1 MGWIRDRWAV
11 LQAALGLRRFL
22 LAPII
27 GTVVGSVDW
36 VARKFAEA
44 DMGHLIGVP
53 SWAVGIFAATFLV
66 FWWVLEYAVKLRK
79 QIKGTRTELSRL
91 REEGVGIRNAG
102 MSMFSTRNGYDAW
115 KAKTLDWNS
124 RVIEE
129 IRKINEA
136 DAEWFKVLDV
146 VKAPRL
152 QIDIRPPAPDW
163 MNDHKFFYKNHDFR
177 LKRLGEMIQN
187 LWRD

>member
-1 MGWIRDRWAV
+1 MDWIRDRWAV
-11 LQAALGLRRFL
+11 LRTALGLRRFL

-53 SWAVGIFAATFLV
+53 SWAVGIYAATFLIL
-66 FWWVLEYAVKLRK
+66 WWILEYAVKLRK

-91 REEGVGIRNAG
+91 REEGVDIRNAG
-102 MSMFSTRNGYDAW
+102 MSIFSTEDKFDAW
-115 KAKTLDWNS
+115 RVKTFDWNS

-136 DAEWFKVLDV
+136 DAEWFKSLSE
-146 VKAPRL
+146 
-152 QIDIRPPAPDW
+152 
-163 MNDHKFFYKNHDFR
+163 KF
-177 LKRLGEMIQN
+177 M
-187 LWRD
+187 RDNNIW